1 MRHSL
6 PNKSFRRCFV
16 FSSHWGKI
24 SIESHK
30 RLGIVLFWRSFT
42 MCSVQKTH
50 ATLNQSNVKLT
61 AKWILAT
68 RVFPRFLP
76 IFALNSDRPLVVF
89 TFQLIGCYDY
99 VYFYLDL
106 RHTLNRDAFSAV
118 FSSNRKKKHFWNKH
132 FPRNYQFKTT
142 SVQDVR
148 IWRHAWLLTPRIVNN
163 KRKFRITYLQHNV
176 GKRNRESVWFSWR
189 WHNLWIGYPLFIL
202 WGI

>member
-16 FSSHWGKI
+16 FSSYWGKI

-118 FSSNRKKKHFWNKH
+118 FSSNRKKNIFEISIFHEIINLR
-132 FPRNYQFKTT
+132 PLLFKMREF
-142 SVQDVR
+142 D
-148 IWRHAWLLTPRIVNN
+148 RHTWLLTLRTVNN
-163 KRKFRITYLQHNV
+163 KRKFRITYVQHT
-176 GKRNRESVWFSWR
+176 GGRRNGETIWFSWR
-189 WHNLWIGYPLFIL
+189 WHNLGIGYPLFIL